1 MIITLMEVVENCS
14 HYDGMTD
21 VNYYSKEIEN
31 DLISDEMRDYL
42 EKSVYIKRLKKIKH
56 LDQLDKPSLKIDALL
71 VKLLNNDK

>member
-1 MIITLMEVVENCS
+1 MYKMIITLMEVVENCS

-31 DLISDEMRDYL
+31 DLISDE
-42 EKSVYIKRLKKIKH
+42 IKH